1 MAQLGYAGAPD
12 FRGYLNYLSQSRNSQ
27 PGDSMA
33 YNALNFV
40 GSDED
45 FRNGGGVNEA
55 ALRDYTAGATG
66 NPADDQ
72 AGYNRYRSYIN
83 DRWNEWANRN
93 ETGGALGDKTYSPFG
108 STGSSNGSSSNQQD
122 LDYLNNQSSLYD
134 RLLQSLKS
142 TESSGL
148 QKLDQSKIEAENK
161 AKLQQERA
169 LRDFSVKREDT
180 TRAKQNALGQVDT
193 NARTLSDSM
202 RRIIG
207 MAAGSGASANLA
219 ANSAVAR
226 QASQQRNNVMSGYAA
241 NDRDLSTAENDTN
254 VDFESLLQDIANQRK
269 QKEEEF
275 RAGLAQQEQGIVQS
289 QGEIAAERARLQG
302 GNTLSAMKPYQDR
315 YFGLQTNI
323 DQLPAQFATNVSAR
337 DLNVKTPQLRD
348 YLVDRQAVNATRQ
361 SGQQQYSPYSA
372 FLQRKEEDK
381 LA

>member
-1 MAQLGYAGAPD
+1 MELGYVGNND
-12 FRGYLNYLSQSRNSQ
+12 FRGYLNYLAQNNNGQ
-27 PGDSMA
+27 PGDAQA
-33 YNALNFV
+33 YNALQFTGNDGV
-40 GSDED
+40 INSDWV
-45 FRNGGGVNEA
+45 RQ
-55 ALRDYTAGATG
+55 YTAGSTG

-72 AGYNRYRSYIN
+72 ASYDSFMSKYQPYVTQRY
-83 DRWNEWANRN
+83 NEWNSANGN
-93 ETGGALGDKTYSPFG
+93 VLGAPTDRASSGG
-108 STGSSNGSSSNQQD
+108 STGGTSSNQQD

>member
-1 MAQLGYAGAPD
+1 MALGYVGNND
-12 FRGYLNYLSQSRNSQ
+12 FRGYLNYLAQNNNGQ
-27 PGDSMA
+27 PGDAQA
-33 YNALNFV
+33 YNALQFTGND
-40 GSDED
+40 GGINSDWV
-45 FRNGGGVNEA
+45 RQ
-55 ALRDYTAGATG
+55 YTAGSTG

-72 AGYNRYRSYIN
+72 ASYDSFMSKYQPYVTQRY
-83 DRWNEWANRN
+83 NEWNSANGN
-93 ETGGALGDKTYSPFG
+93 GLGASTDRASSGG
-108 STGSSNGSSSNQQD
+108 STGGTSSNQQD

>member
-1 MAQLGYAGAPD
+1 MGWNPANWQITDVLQGQEKAPW
-12 FRGYLNYLSQSRNSQ
+12 
-27 PGDSMA
+27 A
-33 YNALNFV
+33 
-40 GSDED
+40 
-45 FRNGGGVNEA
+45 GGGVVGSQSVA
-55 ALRDYTAGATG
+55 TPGSALNTFNRGSSEPSGQVQGASTMGSTYYDSTTGQMMRYDPASGQWSPFTATG
-66 NPADDQ
+66 RAANESGPAPRSGGGGGTAPSYSNEDM
-72 AGYNRYRSYIN
+72 GY
-83 DRWNEWANRN
+83 
-93 ETGGALGDKTYSPFG
+93 
-108 STGSSNGSSSNQQD
+108 
-122 LDYLNNQSSLYD
+122 LDNQSSLYD
-134 RLLQSLKS
+134 RLLQSLRS
-142 TESSGL
+142 TEASGINR
-148 QKLDQSKIEAENK
+148 LDQSKVEAENK
-161 AKLQQERA
+161 AKAQQERA